1 MSLHNRPE
9 FNTPGI
15 IDGLKLHGMEHDTPS
30 QLADAFRQGYVYAM
44 TPPTER
50 PTEKATHWMDA
61 RGLVVTDDWLRN
73 DPRSTSDYRA
83 AYNIP
88 CVKRRGKYVPI

>member
-15 IDGLKLHGMEHDTPS
+15 VDGLKLHGMRHDTPS

-44 TPPTER
+44 TPPCEHDWVSMRNKAVESGEYCPKCGGVRSESTTTSEGER
-50 PTEKATHWMDA
+50 
-61 RGLVVTDDWLRN
+61 
-73 DPRSTSDYRA
+73 
-83 AYNIP
+83 
-88 CVKRRGKYVPI
+88 